1 MLKKIIAALTALMLL
16 AGSALA
22 EENWYLEKGL
32 ALAERLGAL
41 AADEAYLQAYT
52 SSSDVADAVRA
63 FGQSDFL
70 APVSAKMLTL
80 PDVETSKSIVR
91 MAMSAAGSS
100 LSDAAVEELARDLPS
115 AFVSLLNARQSA
127 AWLAATSVLRT
138 DESYLQPEE
147 FTPGVLALEYP
158 ECAVAVAFSYS
169 GEGIVSAY
177 AAPAPS
183 GMLDGLLE
191 IFDEELPGVLGAM
204 LKSLIQDVPLE

>member
-80 PDVETSKSIVR
+80 PDAETSKSIVR

-127 AWLAATSVLRT
+127 AWLAAT
-138 DESYLQPEE
+138 
-147 FTPGVLALEYP
+147 
-158 ECAVAVAFSYS
+158 
-169 GEGIVSAY
+169 
-177 AAPAPS
+177 
-183 GMLDGLLE
+183 
-191 IFDEELPGVLGAM
+191 
-204 LKSLIQDVPLE
+204 